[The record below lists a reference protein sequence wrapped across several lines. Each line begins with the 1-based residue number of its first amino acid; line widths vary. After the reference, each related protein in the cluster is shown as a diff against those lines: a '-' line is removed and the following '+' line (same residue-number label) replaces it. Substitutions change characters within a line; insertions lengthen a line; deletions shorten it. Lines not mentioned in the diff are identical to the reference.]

1 MGKTVRGWLYKP
13 PNKVWNLPQSPL
25 IGISLGIVGHALW
38 NGSSWFVGWLFRDTD
53 IVVQIFAS
61 LVWTGIMII
70 GLWIIGREILAAVM
84 HLPS

>member
-13 PNKVWNLPQSPL
+13 ANRVWTLPRTPL
-25 IGISLGIVGHALW
+25 LGIPLAMMGHALW
-38 NGSSWFVGWLFRDTD
+38 NGSGWLVSWIFRDAD
-53 IVVQIFAS
+53 LVVQLFAN
-61 LVWTGIMII
+61 LAWLAIMII